1 MEKLALILGVL
12 VGAIPAAILSYLLRS
27 VFPHMGLWPTA
38 LIAGAIALGVG
49 FWFIRRQKAFY
60 EGGNGLPG
68 WLESA
73 NLYLILGTILGSAM
87 VSSSNRAELYIDNA
101 TDKAV
106 TIKIKDE
113 TDFTVEPMQF
123 KHISVGAIPQQMDI
137 NGKNETLNITSE
149 GNWIYNVDTANTYIA
164 TSIEYGTSSA
174 SPSDKMPEMKMVK
187 ELFFKSDADY
197 IFDSPE
203 SIKVKGNNK
212 VTKTVLFRRNSNG
225 EN

>member
-1 MEKLALILGVL
+1 
-12 VGAIPAAILSYLLRS
+12 
-27 VFPHMGLWPTA
+27 
-38 LIAGAIALGVG
+38 
-49 FWFIRRQKAFY
+49 
-60 EGGNGLPG
+60 
-68 WLESA
+68 
-73 NLYLILGTILGSAM
+73 
-87 VSSSNRAELYIDNA
+87 
-101 TDKAV
+101 
-106 TIKIKDE
+106 
-113 TDFTVEPMQF
+113 
-123 KHISVGAIPQQMDI
+123 VGAIPQQMDI

-212 VTKTVLFRRNSNG
+212 VTKTVLFRRNSDGDN
-225 EN
+225 